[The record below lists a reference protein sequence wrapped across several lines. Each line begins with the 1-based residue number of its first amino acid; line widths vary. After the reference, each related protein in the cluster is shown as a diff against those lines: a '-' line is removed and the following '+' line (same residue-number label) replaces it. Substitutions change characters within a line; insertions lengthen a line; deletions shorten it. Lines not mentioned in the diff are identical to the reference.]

1 MRPLA
6 ARLTSPHSGVPGQRG
21 FALIAALM
29 MLLMLTMLSLS
40 MFRGLGLEER
50 ITGNTREKQRAFFA
64 AQGALQNAESWLNS
78 GNAGV
83 GGACPMS
90 SPTTTPQICNAATT
104 PSQQTVATTDWNC
117 TFGTVYAVSQLV
129 PANNCSGALS
139 ANSPTVYMNPQFTIS
154 YLGPDPAA
162 PTAYLY
168 QVTSLGYGGNQNAVA
183 VVQSVYSVGGGG
195 TQQVSK

>member
-1 MRPLA
+1 MKTVAPRGPSPRLHRPSQL
-6 ARLTSPHSGVPGQRG
+6 G
-21 FALIAALM
+21 FVLIAALA
-29 MLLMLTMLSLS
+29 MLAMLTMLAVG
-40 MFRGLGLEER
+40 MFRGMGLEER

-64 AQGALQNAESWLNS
+64 AQGTLQNAENWLNS

-90 SPTTTPQICNAATT
+90 SPTNSPQICNQATT
-104 PSQQTVATTDWNC
+104 PSQLTLATTDWNC
-117 TFGTVYAVSQLV
+117 TFGTAYSMAQLV
-129 PANNCSGALS
+129 PANNCSGQLS
-139 ANSPTVYMNPQFTIS
+139 SSGTAYMNPQFTIS

-195 TQQVSK
+195 NTVVSK